1 MDILVF
7 LAFLVLLHHGCVM
20 TCFSFTLLFL
30 FVNSLLKLWVS
41 TMLSQLLG
49 YFILSFI
56 VSINNIFDEE
66 SNHTRSLL
74 FSFCTLVISKNYSF
88 NIYVINYHILSWFFA
103 KKNYTVIRSEQIV
116 ILFPGQGAQYV
127 GMGNMLINCPPA
139 KRLFDQSSEI
149 LGYDLLKLCSEG
161 PKTKLLSNISA
172 LRIVHVRCQAM
183 HECNQLIRSGMLT
196 VFRFNIHGIMYLGII
211 IRTFV
216 FLHREKGEMDIC
228 EIANYLFCGVTML
241 FKLVIRLCINFSLYY
256 IYLNIF
262 YNINKIPNQIQQL
275 LYRKHQVILIYQTK
289 FPLHI
294 VVNFIL
300 IMQDY
305 KFPRFVEVGPGRQLG
320 TMLLQVSKKA
330 YHYSC

>member
-1 MDILVF
+1 
-7 LAFLVLLHHGCVM
+7 
-20 TCFSFTLLFL
+20 
-30 FVNSLLKLWVS
+30 
-41 TMLSQLLG
+41 
-49 YFILSFI
+49 
-56 VSINNIFDEE
+56 
-66 SNHTRSLL
+66 
-74 FSFCTLVISKNYSF
+74 
-88 NIYVINYHILSWFFA
+88 
-103 KKNYTVIRSEQIV
+103 
-116 ILFPGQGAQYV
+116 
-127 GMGNMLINCPPA
+127 MGNMHINYLHEETNHYCKSEFLLIVLQTKNKVTSNVLYA
-139 KRLFDQSSEI
+139 INRFFRKYFHLFS
-149 LGYDLLKLCSEG
+149 K
-161 PKTKLLSNISA
+161 LSNISA

-256 IYLNIF
+256 IYLNTTGSSGFCKYTEIF

-300 IMQDY
+300 IIRHITIHADDSINLCLI
-305 KFPRFVEVGPGRQLG
+305 RLHN
-320 TMLLQVSKKA
+320 SA
-330 YHYSC
+330 

>member
-1 MDILVF
+1 
-7 LAFLVLLHHGCVM
+7 
-20 TCFSFTLLFL
+20 
-30 FVNSLLKLWVS
+30 
-41 TMLSQLLG
+41 
-49 YFILSFI
+49 
-56 VSINNIFDEE
+56 
-66 SNHTRSLL
+66 
-74 FSFCTLVISKNYSF
+74 
-88 NIYVINYHILSWFFA
+88 
-103 KKNYTVIRSEQIV
+103 
-116 ILFPGQGAQYV
+116 
-127 GMGNMLINCPPA
+127 MGNMHINYLHEETNHYCKSEFLLIVLQQNAFLINRQKFSAMICSSYVLV
-139 KRLFDQSSEI
+139 KKIELIKCIVCNKSKYFHLFS
-149 LGYDLLKLCSEG
+149 K
-161 PKTKLLSNISA
+161 LSNISA

-256 IYLNIF
+256 IYLNTTGSSGFCKYTEIF